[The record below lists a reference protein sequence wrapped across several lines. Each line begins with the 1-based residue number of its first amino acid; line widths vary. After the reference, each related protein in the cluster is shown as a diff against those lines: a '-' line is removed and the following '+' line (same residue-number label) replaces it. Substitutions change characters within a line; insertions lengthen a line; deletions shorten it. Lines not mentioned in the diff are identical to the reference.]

1 LFFSDGF
8 VLMDAHVIYGWLDE
22 HADAAIAA
30 ADSIARAA
38 LSRRKIVRMVS
49 SAPRGRLDVPATLR
63 ILRANPRD
71 LLQPSERGSVALGA
85 ATYSPRKAVYRASH
99 LTLDSPSNRRVVW
112 LLATLSTFTAH
123 VLQALDDGPERERCE
138 GWQRRALRLLASP
151 PLVTIP
157 FAARLAP
164 PPSAP
169 TAEEQTDRR
178 YAAIFHTFLSLPESR
193 GWSAS
198 EALRPLYSYVQQ
210 SDVIYQAFVATALAQ
225 TLGIPPT
232 SPNLGMKQPAFESRE
247 WALYYNVVPPPAVL
261 RTWRSYSSFPDSYRP
276 DVLLHHKRTGQV
288 ALIDA
293 KYRQDGDAPPESA
306 RKELL
311 AYRAAYGIN
320 RAALAFPPRTTMPKP
335 RAISAQGNSLI
346 ELALIPAPDVATRL
360 SELLPN
366 LLAQLLVAPPWR
378 DRVLGEATAS
388 AVARL
393 PAPIP

>member
-1 LFFSDGF
+1 
-8 VLMDAHVIYGWLDE
+8 
-22 HADAAIAA
+22 
-30 ADSIARAA
+30 
-38 LSRRKIVRMVS
+38 
-49 SAPRGRLDVPATLR
+49 
-63 ILRANPRD
+63 
-71 LLQPSERGSVALGA
+71 
-85 ATYSPRKAVYRASH
+85 
-99 LTLDSPSNRRVVW
+99 
-112 LLATLSTFTAH
+112 
-123 VLQALDDGPERERCE
+123 
-138 GWQRRALRLLASP
+138 
-151 PLVTIP
+151 
-157 FAARLAP
+157 
-164 PPSAP
+164 
-169 TAEEQTDRR
+169 
-178 YAAIFHTFLSLPESR
+178 
-193 GWSAS
+193 
-198 EALRPLYSYVQQ
+198 
-210 SDVIYQAFVATALAQ
+210 
-225 TLGIPPT
+225 LGIPPT

-311 AYRAAYGIN
+311 AYMAAYGIN